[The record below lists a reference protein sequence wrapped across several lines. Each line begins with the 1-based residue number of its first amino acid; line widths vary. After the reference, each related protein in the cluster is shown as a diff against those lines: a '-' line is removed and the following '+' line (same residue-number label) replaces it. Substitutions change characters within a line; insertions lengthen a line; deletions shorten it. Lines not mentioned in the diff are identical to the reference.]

1 MPSYIRQGLTIF
13 SIKNKRKKNN
23 KDLDFVFIRKTGY
36 YNIWIDGTHYYYS
49 SAKDVDEVNT
59 NNLSNAFNSWNPPPR
74 GTIVITRK

>member
-1 MPSYIRQGLTIF
+1 MPSHIFQGIVIF
-13 SIKNKRKKNN
+13 SKKKGRKNDN
-23 KDLDFVFIRKTGY
+23 LILGIAKTGY